1 MSLKD
6 EIRSAVNW
14 DAPGV
19 DMNDSLRTAIQKMMV
34 GGSTALLVKMDS
46 IVIGVVTDM
55 DLMRTVVS
63 NEDLD
68 ETKVSEFM
76 TGCELIT
83 GRTTKTP
90 AVQLHEAESV
100 ENALG
105 VLEEANLHNL
115 VVSGENEKCAGTVS
129 VRDLL
134 GLVISD

>member
-1 MSLKD
+1 MSLND

-19 DMNDSLRTAIQKMMV
+19 DMDDSLRTAIQKLMD
-34 GGSTALLVKMDS
+34 GCSTALLVKMDGF
-46 IVIGVVTDM
+46 VIGVITDM
-55 DLMRTVVS
+55 DLMRSVAS

-83 GRTTKTP
+83 ERGTP
-90 AVQLHEAESV
+90 SPCVQLHEAETV
-100 ENALG
+100 KNALG
-105 VLEEANLHNL
+105 VLEMANLHNL

>member
-1 MSLKD
+1 MSLND

-19 DMNDSLRTAIQKMMV
+19 DMDDSLRTAIQKMMD
-34 GGSTALLVKMDS
+34 GCTTALLVKMEG

-55 DLMRTVVS
+55 DLMRSVV
-63 NEDLD
+63 NKEDLD

-83 GRTTKTP
+83 GKRAQSP
-90 AVQLHEAESV
+90 CVQLHEAESV

-105 VLEEANLHNL
+105 VLEIANLHNL

-134 GLVISD
+134 GLVISN

>member
-1 MSLKD
+1 MSLND

-14 DAPGV
+14 DAPSV
-19 DMNDSLRTAIQKMMV
+19 DMDDSLRTAIQKMMD
-34 GGSTALLVKMDS
+34 GGTTALLVKIGS

-55 DLMRTVVS
+55 DLMRSVV
-63 NEDLD
+63 NKEDLD

-76 TGCELIT
+76 TACELIT
-83 GRTTKTP
+83 GRAAQSP

-105 VLEEANLHNL
+105 VLEIANLHNL
-115 VVSGENEKCAGTVS
+115 VVSGENDRCAGTVS

-134 GLVISD
+134 GLVVSD